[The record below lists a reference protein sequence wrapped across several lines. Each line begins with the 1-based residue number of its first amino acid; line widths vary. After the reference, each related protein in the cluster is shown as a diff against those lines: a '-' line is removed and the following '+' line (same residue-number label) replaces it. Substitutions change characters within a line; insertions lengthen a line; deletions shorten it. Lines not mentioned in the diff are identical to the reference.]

1 MYVSK
6 RQICSWAEQT
16 KCNNLLLRKK
26 NNQANKF
33 QQRDFCSLRMFCPW
47 SIKVRKSMLHAKVM
61 WNVYLAC
68 LRVGCNYYHQCHI
81 CFFALL
87 AYESDLPLR
96 EARNCLF
103 NTNSIIML
111 SKPWAVITWIR
122 KCCLPTSVT
131 FQSLRIQLCLLT
143 PQTGM
148 TWMRWILPNLDE

>member
-6 RQICSWAEQT
+6 RQIYSWAEQT

-26 NNQANKF
+26 TIRPVNSNKGTSVLLG
-33 QQRDFCSLRMFCPW
+33 CSVLGLLKYGKVCFMPKWCEMFTLP
-47 SIKVRKSMLHAKVM
+47 
-61 WNVYLAC
+61 C